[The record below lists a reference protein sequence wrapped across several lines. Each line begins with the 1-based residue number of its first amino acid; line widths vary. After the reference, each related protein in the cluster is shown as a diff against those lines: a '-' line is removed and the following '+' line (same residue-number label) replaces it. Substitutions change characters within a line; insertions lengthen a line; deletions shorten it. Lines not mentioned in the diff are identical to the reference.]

1 VKELFGGE
9 NAGTV
14 DMRIRK
20 LSCLKF
26 IFVTGFAVFIVINV
40 KSAGENEQALQND
53 EENVE
58 YGKRNIANIA
68 TKSTQELESVYSGS
82 SQASQS
88 KEKSAAVEPEGPDS
102 LAGDRINELPNHFK
116 LREDSLVNTS
126 QDRLKS
132 HLHLKNIL
140 EQIKE
145 ANRAQIIRNYD
156 SFGPISNDTIVIVV
170 QVHDRIK
177 YLRHLI
183 RSLSLASGIDKTLL
197 IFSHDVW
204 DEQLNYLVRS
214 IDFAKVLQIFYPF
227 SLQTH
232 EHSFP
237 GESHRD
243 CPRDADVR
251 RASALKCINAA
262 WPDIHGHYR
271 EAKFT
276 QTKHHWWWKANHVF
290 HTLEVLKDF
299 PGYVLFLE
307 EDHYVS
313 ADFLHVL
320 SLMIKEKNN
329 LGSQVDI
336 LCLGTYLRKFNFKTN
351 SRQNPR
357 DPIVNGARHAR
368 KLSAVTKMEKKEP
381 NIRYSSRQLLGI
393 SDILHSVMSIFNKD
407 LYLWPG
413 GPRYSKL
420 QKAEVSEWVSSKH
433 NMGMAFTKTE
443 WNKIVGCSSS
453 FCKYDDYNWDWS
465 LQHVSLNCIKE
476 KLQVMMVKGPR
487 VFHIGECGVH
497 HKKSHC
503 DSDAVIDKLQTILK
517 TASPYFFPE
526 SVSVSRLN
534 TRKKIKLKK
543 ANGGWGDKRDHW
555 LCMNFTLSSF
565 DMMASGQLASP
576 DFW

>member
-1 VKELFGGE
+1 VKQILGGK
-9 NAGTV
+9 NDGTV

-20 LSCLKF
+20 ISCLKF
-26 IFVTGFAVFIVINV
+26 TFLTGFAVFIVINV
-40 KSAGENEQALQND
+40 KSAGENEQGLQNG
-53 EENVE
+53 EQNVE
-58 YGKRNIANIA
+58 YGKRNIANVA
-68 TKSTQELESVYSGS
+68 TKSTQELESVYGGS

-88 KEKSAAVEPEGPDS
+88 KEKSDAVESEAPDS

-132 HLHLKNIL
+132 QLHSKNIL

-145 ANRAQIIRNYD
+145 ANRAQTIWNYD
-156 SFGPISNDTIVIVV
+156 SFGPINNDTIVIVV

-183 RSLSLASGIDKTLL
+183 RSLSLAGGIDQTLL

-232 EHSFP
+232 EHTFP

-276 QTKHHWWWKANHVF
+276 QTKHHWWWKANQVF
-290 HTLEVLKDF
+290 HSLDVLKNF

-313 ADFLHVL
+313 VDFLHVL
-320 SLMIKEKNN
+320 SLMIKEKNK

-351 SRQNPR
+351 SRQNAR
-357 DPIVNGARHAR
+357 DPIANGARQAR
-368 KLSAVTKMEKKEP
+368 KLTSVEQMKKKEP
-381 NIRYSSRQLLGI
+381 NLGYSRQLLWV
-393 SDILHSVMSIFNKD
+393 SDILRSIMSIFN
-407 LYLWPG
+407 
-413 GPRYSKL
+413 
-420 QKAEVSEWVSSKH
+420 KAEVSEWVSSKH

-465 LQHVSLNCIKE
+465 LQHVSLNCVKE

-517 TASPYFFPE
+517 TASPYFFPD

-565 DMMASGQLASP
+565 DMASGQLSSP